1 MELPLSPEDQAFRDD
16 LRAFIEDKLRPE
28 VRRKVDLGLY
38 LTRDDYMAWQ
48 DALAERGWLVPNWP
62 VEHGGSGWT
71 PMQRY
76 LFEEEMNLAGSP
88 RVMPF
93 GAKMVGPV
101 IIKFGTA
108 AQKERFLPPIAGN
121 QVWWC
126 QGYSEPGA
134 GSDLASLRTQA
145 VHDGDQYVV
154 NGSKTWTTMAQY
166 ADWMFCLVRTSNEGK
181 PQEGISFLLIDMDDP
196 GITVEPI
203 VTMDGGREINQVFIE
218 DVRVPVDNLIGEEGK
233 GWTCAK
239 FLLGHERT
247 GIARVGESK
256 FQLARIRDIAR
267 QEISGGRPLFEDRRF
282 REKVAL
288 VEMDLLALESTML
301 RLLAAETAGEAPG
314 PESSILKTT
323 GSDVQ
328 QAITE
333 LLFEAV
339 GTYTHPFERVALF
352 EDGWNE
358 EPIGPEYAAA
368 AAPRYFNWRKTS
380 IYGGT
385 NEIQRNIVAK
395 MVLGF

>member
-1 MELPLSPEDQAFRDD
+1 MDLPLTPEDEAFRKEV
-16 LRAFIEDKLRPE
+16 RAFIDDNLRPE
-28 VRRKVDLGLY
+28 TRRKVELGLH
-38 LTRDDYMAWQ
+38 LTREDYMTWQ
-48 DALAERGWLVPNWP
+48 DALAEGGWLVPNWP
-62 VEHGGSGWT
+62 EEHGGPGWS

-76 LFEEEMNLAGSP
+76 LFEDEMTGAAAP

-101 IIKFGTA
+101 IIEFGTPE
-108 AQKERFLPPIAGN
+108 QKARFLPRIAGN
-121 QVWWC
+121 QDWWC

-145 VHDGDQYVV
+145 VRDGDHYVV

-166 ADWMFCLVRTSNEGK
+166 ADWMFCLVRTSSEGK
-181 PQEGISFLLIDMDDP
+181 RQEGISFVLFSMDDP
-196 GITVEPI
+196 GITVQPI
-203 VTMDGGREINQVFIE
+203 VTMDGGREINTVFIE
-218 DVRVPVDNLIGEEGK
+218 DVRVPVDQLIGEEGM
-233 GWTCAK
+233 GWTYAK

-256 FQLARIRDIAR
+256 FQLARVRDIAK
-267 QEISGGRPLFEDRRF
+267 QEIGGGRPLIEDRRF
-282 REKVAL
+282 REKMAS

-314 PESSILKTT
+314 PESSILKIS
-323 GSDVQ
+323 GSDLQ

-339 GTYTHPFERVALF
+339 GTQAHPFERAALY

-358 EPIGPEYAAA
+358 EPVGPEYAMA

-385 NEIQRNIVAK
+385 DEIQRNIVAK
-395 MVLGF
+395 AVLGF